1 MKTTS
6 ASQSENIMTT
16 HTFPASE
23 PSAQPAG
30 LQTQAPHPA
39 TRRVTDATTRMLH
52 WLMALSF
59 TGAYLSA
66 DGERWRLVHVTL
78 GYTLA
83 GLLVTRVLWGLAGP
97 RQARLS
103 VMWRKL
109 NGMPAWLKSLP
120 QVNSPATLQPAW
132 RQGQNLMMALA
143 TTLMLAVILPLTLS
157 GYAVWNEWSG
167 EWLSDVH
174 TFFGDALL
182 AFVLVHIGLIV
193 LLSLLRR
200 KNQALPMLTGRVAG
214 SGPDLAKGNHR
225 VLAAAV
231 LACVLGFW
239 SWQWTEA
246 PKANTAPQNTARIDN
261 QFDKH
266 HRRDSD

>member
-1 MKTTS
+1 
-6 ASQSENIMTT
+6 MTA
-16 HTFPASE
+16 HTFPAAE

-30 LQTQAPHPA
+30 LQTQVPHPA

-52 WLMALSF
+52 WLIALSF
-59 TGAYLSA
+59 TGAYVTA

-83 GLLVTRVLWGLAGP
+83 GLLVARVLWGLFGP

-103 VMWRKL
+103 AMWRKL
-109 NGMPAWLKSLP
+109 KGLPSWVKSLP
-120 QVNSPATLQPAW
+120 QVNSTATLQPAW

-167 EWLSDVH
+167 EWLENVH
-174 TFFGDALL
+174 EFFGNAML

-214 SGPDLAKGNHR
+214 SGPDLAKGNHSI
-225 VLAAAV
+225 LAAAV

-239 SWQWTEA
+239 GWQWTEA
-246 PKANTAPQNTARIDN
+246 PNGNAVPQSTARIDN
-261 QFDKH
+261 QRDKH
-266 HRRDSD
+266 H